1 MIFRKVLLT
10 SFVFNLF
17 FIGGCRVQSSA
28 EEFSDPRIETH
39 YSPNENLEAFD
50 NRLIRSAHH
59 SVDICAFAFTDHE
72 LADALIAVA
81 ARGVKVRLYLDQGQ
95 THGELAREER
105 GGRTPLA
112 GGTEDDGAAQMD
124 AGVMQRLS
132 ATPNIEIRI
141 KHSRTLMHL
150 KSLFDR
156 WNDTSIGI
164 SEFLS
169 HGRKATG
176 QRFIANPRSRFGGTV
191 QVELRTTMVS
201 GGQRDYWSE
210 LPIRESSKAHST
222 GTNLDSHPGDDAPFV
237 EPTVEK
243 IEMG

>member
-1 MIFRKVLLT
+1 MICRVYFERPRHRLFYTKVTMIFRKVLLT
-10 SFVFNLF
+10 SFVFNVF

-28 EEFSDPRIETH
+28 EEFSEPRIETH

-50 NRLIRSAHH
+50 NRLIRSAHR
-59 SVDICAFAFTDHE
+59 SVDICAFAFTDYE

-105 GGRTPLA
+105 GGRTSRA
-112 GGTEDDGAAQMD
+112 GGTEDDGGAQID

-150 KSLFDR
+150 KSYSIDGMTLRSGSANFSPTGEKRQDNDLLLTRDR
-156 WNDTSIGI
+156 GSV
-164 SEFLS
+164 E
-169 HGRKATG
+169 
-176 QRFIANPRSRFGGTV
+176 RFRLNFEQLWSRTDNETIAPNS
-191 QVELRTTMVS
+191 L
-201 GGQRDYWSE
+201 
-210 LPIRESSKAHST
+210 
-222 GTNLDSHPGDDAPFV
+222 
-237 EPTVEK
+237 
-243 IEMG
+243 